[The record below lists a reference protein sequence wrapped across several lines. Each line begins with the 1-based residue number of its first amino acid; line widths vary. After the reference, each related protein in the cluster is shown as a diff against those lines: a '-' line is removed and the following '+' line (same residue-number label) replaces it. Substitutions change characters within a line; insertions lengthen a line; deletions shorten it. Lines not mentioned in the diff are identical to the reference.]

1 MELFAPILSAFF
13 YHCVLMRAY
22 SVQKTMG
29 LCASEPAVN
38 GIEEVAGSTP
48 LEKSIAEK
56 LRQRHS
62 TGEHKKSLPR

>member
-1 MELFAPILSAFF
+1 
-13 YHCVLMRAY
+13 MRAY
-22 SVQKTMG
+22 VVQKTMG